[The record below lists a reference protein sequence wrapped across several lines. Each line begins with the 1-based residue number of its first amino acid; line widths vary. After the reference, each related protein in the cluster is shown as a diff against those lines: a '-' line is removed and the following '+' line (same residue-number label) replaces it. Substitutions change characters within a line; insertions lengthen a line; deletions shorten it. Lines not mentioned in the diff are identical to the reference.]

1 MLICSDVQGLV
12 EQHHHLLSSLPI
24 FPPLS
29 ADACPSSPVQ
39 LELEFSLWNPD
50 DLITRFHES
59 WMWKG
64 YASGVQLRSQYF
76 VGHWTPS
83 VHQLINQIQFY
94 DEFSK
99 LTLISSTTFA
109 NSLISLRLAFD
120 VCIIDH
126 EMNSSLVMKKKSLS
140 GKCRTKSE
148 GLYWTK
154 LNNFMNPFL
163 SASQSNVKAMSMLSS
178 RLVI

>member
-1 MLICSDVQGLV
+1 MAMLICSDVQGLV
-12 EQHHHLLSSLPI
+12 EQHQHPHL
-24 FPPLS
+24 PPLS
-29 ADACPSSPVQ
+29 AAAWPSSPVQ

-64 YASGVQLRSQYF
+64 YASGVQLGTQYF

-83 VHQLINQIQFY
+83 VHQLINQIHFY
-94 DEFSK
+94 DDFRR
-99 LTLISSTTFA
+99 LILISSTTFA
-109 NSLISLRLAFD
+109 KSLISLWLAFD
-120 VCIIDH
+120 VWINNH
-126 EMNSSLVMKKKSLS
+126 KMSSSLVVKKTLS

-163 SASQSNVKAMSMLSS
+163 SASQSNVKAMSTLSS
-178 RLVI
+178 QLVI